1 MNILM
6 ITSECVPYAKTGG
19 LADVVG
25 ALPRAL
31 AQLGH
36 APIVVMPLYSA
47 IDRAHHRIEPVLGPV
62 GVWMGNCQEWCTVHR
77 ADMGGVPVY
86 FIEFNNYFDRWGLYH
101 DAEFRD
107 YGDNPLRYAFFTRAA
122 LQLCADL
129 GFKPDIVH
137 THDWQTALAAAYLKV
152 WHWDHPLIGGAASVL
167 TIHNLA
173 YQGIYPASH
182 YDYVGLGWD
191 NFTADKLESFGA
203 MNFLKGGIVF
213 SDVVNTVSPTYARE
227 TLTPEGGCGLAP
239 YLEAK
244 GRRYRGILN
253 GADNVSWDPETDRHL
268 PASYGASDLSGKAR
282 CKMALQRRL
291 GLEEDPGVP
300 VIGVVS
306 RLVSQKGLDLLATA
320 CEGIL
325 RGMRVQFALLGSG
338 EKELEHYFGNLPA
351 RYPGLFGSHI
361 GYSDELARWITAGSD
376 FLLMPSRYEPCGL
389 NQLYALRYGTL
400 PIVRATGGL
409 EDTVEQY
416 DEATGSGN
424 GFKFWDPSP
433 HALYYTVG
441 WAVSTYYDRPRHL
454 QGMIRDAMGRDFSW
468 RHSAVGYLELYEE
481 AIRAR
486 SNPAAP
492 PGA

>member
-25 ALPRAL
+25 ALPRSL

-36 APIVVMPLYSA
+36 APIVVMPLYAS
-47 IDRAHHRIEPVLGPV
+47 IDRKRHGIRPIIGTM
-62 GVWMGNCQEWCTVHR
+62 GVWMGNCQEWCSVHQ

-107 YGDNPLRYAFFTRAA
+107 YADNPLRYAFLTRAA
-122 LQLCADL
+122 LQLCVDL

-137 THDWQTALAAAYLKV
+137 AHDWQTALAAAYLKV
-152 WHWDHPLIGGAASVL
+152 WHWNHPLLGGAASVL

-182 YDYVGLGWD
+182 YDYLGLGWN
-191 NFTADKLESFGA
+191 NFNSGMLESFGA
-203 MNFLKGGIVF
+203 VNFLKGGIVF

-253 GADNVSWDPETDRHL
+253 GADDGSWSPAADPRI
-268 PASYGASDLSGKAR
+268 PARYDASDLSGKAR
-282 CKMALQRRL
+282 CKEELQRRL
-291 GLEEDPGVP
+291 GLEVDPGIPIV
-300 VIGVVS
+300 GVVS

-325 RGMRVQFALLGSG
+325 REMRVQFAVLGSG
-338 EKELEHYFGNLPA
+338 EKSLEHYFGSLPG
-351 RYPGLFGSHI
+351 RYPGRFGSHI
-361 GYSDELARWITAGSD
+361 GYNEELARWISAGSD
-376 FLLMPSRYEPCGL
+376 FFLMPSRYEPCGL
-389 NQLYALRYGTL
+389 NQIYALRYGTL

-409 EDTVEQY
+409 DDTIENY
-416 DEATGSGN
+416 DEASGRGT
-424 GFKFWDPSP
+424 GFKFWEPSA
-433 HALYYTVG
+433 HALYYTLG
-441 WAVSTYYDRPRHL
+441 WAVSTYYDRPAHK
-454 QGMIRDAMGRDFSW
+454 DAMVREAMSRNFSW
-468 RHSAVGYLELYEE
+468 DLSAARYVELYDE

-486 SNPAAP
+486 A
-492 PGA
+492 